1 MNVAEHYTYRVS
13 WSAEDGEFVGTVLE
27 LPSLSWLEPDSGRAF
42 AGIRQLAL
50 DVVADLEASGAH
62 IPEPLADRTYS
73 GKFQVR
79 IPPATHRRL
88 AEKAAE
94 EHVSLNRYVSDRL
107 ASA

>member
-1 MNVAEHYTYRVS
+1 MNVAEHYTYRVG

-27 LPSLSWLEPDSGRAF
+27 LPSLSWLEPEPGSAF
-42 AGIRQLAL
+42 AGIRQLAR
-50 DVVADLEASGAH
+50 DVVADLEASGKDA
-62 IPEPLADRTYS
+62 PQPLADRTYS

-88 AEKAAE
+88 TEKAAE
-94 EHVSLNRYVSDRL
+94 ESISLNRYVSDRL

>member
-1 MNVAEHYTYRVS
+1 MSIADHYSYRIN
-13 WSAEDGEFVGTVLE
+13 WSAEDEEFVGSVLE
-27 LPSLSWLEPDSGRAF
+27 LPSLSWLEPESGQAF
-42 AGIRQLAL
+42 AGIQQLAR
-50 DVVADLEASGAH
+50 DVVADLEASGQKV
-62 IPEPLADRTYS
+62 PQPLSEREYS

-79 IPPATHRRL
+79 IPPATHRKI